1 MRYVHFHQ
9 APPQALHV
17 LACFCSLDV
26 VKWKNMNCNLP
37 SMEPKELLFFQKCFL
52 KVVCT
57 IVNHRVEKSPAEC
70 LENLMVFIQI
80 QHACST
86 LIIQNNSQVF
96 PCSVEV
102 QIEAEFIL
110 VP

>member
-1 MRYVHFHQ
+1 MEKHELQLTIDGTKGTTLLSEMFAESGLQLFY
-9 APPQALHV
+9 
-17 LACFCSLDV
+17 CS
-26 VKWKNMNCNLP
+26 
-37 SMEPKELLFFQKCFL
+37 
-52 KVVCT
+52 

>member
-1 MRYVHFHQ
+1 M
-9 APPQALHV
+9 
-17 LACFCSLDV
+17 
-26 VKWKNMNCNLP
+26 
-37 SMEPKELLFFQKCFL
+37 
-52 KVVCT
+52 
-57 IVNHRVEKSPAEC
+57 SPAKC